1 MEAGGPSLQLAS
13 CFSVE
18 SSARYLKIRLLGI
31 LKEMAGWQVTL
42 TFLFSPEAVIRTLVR
57 GGFPEEKNLLSLK
70 MDGAERNLNGQ
81 AVLNVPTVL
90 PWAHTLSHSPI
101 TFDSSSNPVQKC
113 KGLRISL
120 GHFIMK
126 VFVSRK
132 TCIKLVCFPLVNLSF
147 ASSIY
152 GTPAREPR
160 QVVGKIISSFP
171 RR

>member
-1 MEAGGPSLQLAS
+1 MGARAWHTRARSRRVRAQVQAAWSGGRWAVSSVGFLFLS
-13 CFSVE
+13 WEFSTC
-18 SSARYLKIRLLGI
+18 YLKTRLLGI

-90 PWAHTLSHSPI
+90 LWAHTLSHSPI

-113 KGLRISL
+113 KRLRISL

-126 VFVSRK
+126 VFVSHK
-132 TCIKLVCFPLVNLSF
+132 TCIKETCMLS
-147 ASSIY
+147 SC
-152 GTPAREPR
+152 
-160 QVVGKIISSFP
+160 
-171 RR
+171 